1 VDAIAWPSGALLGAV
16 VRGQDVLMAHHDLVL
31 KSEDHLILF
40 VTEIKTLR
48 KIEKLLQVSASFFG

>member
-1 VDAIAWPSGALLGAV
+1 LGAV
-16 VRGQDVLMAHHDLVL
+16 VRGQEVLMAHHDMVL
-31 KSEDHLILF
+31 ESEDHLILF